1 MSGFL
6 TSEAETSSICVEA
19 GPDNPSRFQDHFK
32 KNSGCEPDH
41 YVGHVV
47 AGYGGLTHNTL
58 NVVNRNIRYGMPG
71 CACEPKPAAVA
82 AECKCT
88 AKRMLEENKNG
99 GLVYSMEKL
108 REHDLDW
115 FVYIEAG
122 AVWEIL
128 SSDMDTEEPTAAHI
142 IALAYNDKNKV
153 AMATGHLEMMRYLQ
167 SLCTP
172 DPSTELHWDAILLSM
187 QKRFGK
193 HNMADTANYHH
204 AYKLMVVSGGSDSLT
219 WKDFFR
225 WAAIFCDESKT
236 QIKLDT
242 YSVLASYP
250 IEFRHIAKMQM
261 KQTWHQKPKKKG
273 ESVPVPPNIGIR
285 LQEEGRDGAWPQ
297 LMKEVEVVGHEL
309 HNFCSA
315 VAEQNKVFTDDERR
329 KFVVRWCGQ
338 VEVTM
343 MNKISVVPK
352 VEVSKLEEQEAAVR
366 TALAEVIGD
375 KLVELLR
382 VSNIQG
388 PFLNVIN
395 PDFGG
400 TLMEEAMT
408 LFKNPEW
415 RKEREAQ
422 QGGNPAAG
430 SKDAQPE
437 LKTKVIVWNEK
448 MSRRQNWRQSKTQF
462 EKHPKLKTLIGLTG

>member
-1 MSGFL
+1 MTDAPPDTQIIKQAIAFRAKYATKRQASMQRLCCDQIVPHPSNRGGEAVRSTRTKGLAGDICFSGFL

-32 KNSGCEPDH
+32 KNCGGEPDH
-41 YVGHVV
+41 YVGNTV
-47 AGYGGLTHNTL
+47 ACYGGLTHNTL

-115 FVYIEAG
+115 FVYINAG
-122 AVWEIL
+122 AMWEIL
-128 SSDMDTEEPTAAHI
+128 SSDMDVEEPDAAHI
-142 IALAYNDKNKV
+142 IALAYNDKNQV

-193 HNMADTANYHH
+193 HNMADIANYHH

-250 IEFRHIAKMQM
+250 IEFRHIAKML
-261 KQTWHQKPKKKG
+261 
-273 ESVPVPPNIGIR
+273 R
-285 LQEEGRDGAWPQ
+285 
-297 LMKEVEVVGHEL
+297 
-309 HNFCSA
+309 
-315 VAEQNKVFTDDERR
+315 
-329 KFVVRWCGQ
+329 
-338 VEVTM
+338 
-343 MNKISVVPK
+343 IS
-352 VEVSKLEEQEAAVR
+352 
-366 TALAEVIGD
+366 ID
-375 KLVELLR
+375 
-382 VSNIQG
+382 
-388 PFLNVIN
+388 
-395 PDFGG
+395 
-400 TLMEEAMT
+400 
-408 LFKNPEW
+408 
-415 RKEREAQ
+415 
-422 QGGNPAAG
+422 
-430 SKDAQPE
+430 
-437 LKTKVIVWNEK
+437 
-448 MSRRQNWRQSKTQF
+448 
-462 EKHPKLKTLIGLTG
+462 